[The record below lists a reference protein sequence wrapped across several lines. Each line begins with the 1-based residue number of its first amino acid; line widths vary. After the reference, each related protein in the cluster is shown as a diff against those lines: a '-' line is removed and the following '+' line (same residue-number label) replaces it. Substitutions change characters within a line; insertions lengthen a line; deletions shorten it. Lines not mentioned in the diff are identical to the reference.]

1 MRSGQGFLNDLR
13 PTPDVTAAVAQPA
26 LVIATRKDGG
36 VPFTHAE
43 SLAATIRH
51 AQLVESQADTH
62 FIWFGDDWPTIA
74 QTIRAFLDTDPRPP
88 QLPLTELDP
97 PGSNRER
104 TPPSHRSGLSRL
116 PGLSGPRGVRRLRP
130 LDSQHACRSCVRR
143 CRASTHPPKS
153 GKWRARGVEP
163 RLGAPPP
170 RRPTRFGPAPCWRR
184 GRNWWDRS
192 PYSGLRVTH
201 DPGWPRRGR

>member
-1 MRSGQGFLNDLR
+1 MRLAPDAGLRLLLGGLSTGRARTVVGALPSEHRATLVALFGRMRSGQGFLNDLR

-88 QLPLTELDP
+88 QLPLD
-97 PGSNRER
+97 
-104 TPPSHRSGLSRL
+104 
-116 PGLSGPRGVRRLRP
+116 
-130 LDSQHACRSCVRR
+130 
-143 CRASTHPPKS
+143 
-153 GKWRARGVEP
+153 
-163 RLGAPPP
+163 
-170 RRPTRFGPAPCWRR
+170 
-184 GRNWWDRS
+184 
-192 PYSGLRVTH
+192 
-201 DPGWPRRGR
+201 